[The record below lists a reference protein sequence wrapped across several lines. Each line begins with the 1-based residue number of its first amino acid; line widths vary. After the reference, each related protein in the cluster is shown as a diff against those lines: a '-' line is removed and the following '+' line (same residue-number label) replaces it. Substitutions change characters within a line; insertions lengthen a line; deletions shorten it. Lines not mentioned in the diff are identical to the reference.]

1 MEKDLKTNPEYI
13 FEKRNE
19 YNRAYYALMSQD
31 KAWRDER
38 NKKQR
43 AYSKQWRKQKAN
55 DKLQKKTEE
64 LKNKLIQLI

>member
-31 KAWRDER
+31 KAWRDAR

-43 AYSKQWRKQKAN
+43 AYSKQWRKQKEI
-55 DKLQKKTEE
+55 DKLKKKTDE
-64 LKNKLIQLI
+64 LKKTLI